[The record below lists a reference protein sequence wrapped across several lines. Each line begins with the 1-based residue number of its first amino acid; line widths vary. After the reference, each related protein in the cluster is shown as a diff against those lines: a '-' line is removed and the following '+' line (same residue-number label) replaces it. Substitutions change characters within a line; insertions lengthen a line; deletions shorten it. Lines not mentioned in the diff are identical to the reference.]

1 MLFFSHA
8 EISLGLFVFQVSCCK
23 RLVMLARYP
32 PAQAGLPVVK
42 RPEGK
47 GPAPCLEARGSVS
60 GGCPAGAAA
69 RAAWW
74 GESRAKRE
82 RGGSLPRGARPS
94 AGTEGEHGR
103 AEPEREVRHRPPAG
117 SPRGVGQPPACG
129 TGAGGGCSRLGGLP
143 PFYFSGGAP
152 LFGGAPTYVNGI
164 IKVAVFLVLC
174 LFWGG

>member
-1 MLFFSHA
+1 
-8 EISLGLFVFQVSCCK
+8 
-23 RLVMLARYP
+23 MLARYP

-117 SPRGVGQPPACG
+117 SPPRRGAA
-129 TGAGGGCSRLGGLP
+129 TGLRDRGRGGLQP
-143 PFYFSGGAP
+143 
-152 LFGGAPTYVNGI
+152 FGGAAPI
-164 IKVAVFLVLC
+164 
-174 LFWGG
+174 LFFWRSSPFRGGAYICKWHY